1 MSKQVGF
8 RLAEDVK
15 AAFDNALDDYAYIIR
30 KKTQVPIK
38 RSDVIRSFAEHFII
52 IVENGGIP
60 KWPTQLALERKTRN

>member
-8 RLAEDVK
+8 RLPEDVK

-38 RSDVIRSFAEHFII
+38 RSDIIRSFAEHFIT

-60 KWPTQLALERKTRN
+60 KWPIQLALERKTKN